1 MSHNPKYF
9 IKSFKHNKV
18 KSSDIREF
26 WKNKKYYEENIVS
39 INWQTLQLLILAVP
53 VCQVN
58 QKKTIL
64 SRWTDLLIVFFLYA
78 V

>member
-26 WKNKKYYEENIVS
+26 RKNKKYYEENIVS
-39 INWQTLQLLILAVP
+39 IN
-53 VCQVN
+53 
-58 QKKTIL
+58 
-64 SRWTDLLIVFFLYA
+64 
-78 V
+78 